1 MDQGK
6 HQPQQYSVP
15 CSDFVSQSG
24 PTFLNLQTFRWL
36 PPMPKESSGL
46 MKIYRHQPYRTSTA
60 KEEQWVQS
68 GRVFM
73 QNGSQ
78 SMRKGPETDFD

>member
-1 MDQGK
+1 MDQRK
-6 HQPQQYSVP
+6 YQPQQYNVP

-36 PPMPKESSGL
+36 PPMLKESSGP
-46 MKIYRHQPYRTSTA
+46 MKTYRRQPYRTSTA

-68 GRVFM
+68 GRVFT
-73 QNGSQ
+73 QNESQ
-78 SMRKGPETDFD
+78 SMRKGPEPDFD